1 MTKLNLISVLEYKC
15 QLVTLLQSVSQRG
28 IKLDSVALHLN
39 ETQNKLSWIKL
50 DLGRNFNSLS
60 YERQTITNF
69 SNNQYGKSWSNGIN
83 NNL

>member
-1 MTKLNLISVLEYKC
+1 MTKLNLIFVLELKC
-15 QLVTLLQSVSQRG
+15 QLVNLLQSVSQRG
-28 IKLDSVALHLN
+28 IQIDSVALHLN

-50 DLGRNFNSLS
+50 DLGKNLNSLS
-60 YERQTITNF
+60 YERQTLTNF

>member
-1 MTKLNLISVLEYKC
+1 MFNVYVKEKTLTLFWHLIYVI
-15 QLVTLLQSVSQRG
+15 G
-28 IKLDSVALHLN
+28 IKIDSVALHLN

-50 DLGRNFNSLS
+50 DLGRNLNSLS
-60 YERQTITNF
+60 YERQTLTNF